1 GSDSGVFSWRKQATA
16 RTFHECEPIQARRS
30 GGIRAAAGGCDPRPR
45 PDQGPDPR
53 RRVLRQQINGLQGG
67 LKKLSGGLEDL
78 ERKPRADSPKRVER
92 PATASKPARTRK
104 PKKVA

>member
-1 GSDSGVFSWRKQATA
+1 MESVLRRADAILGRVLTKA
-16 RTFHECEPIQARRS
+16 RTR
-30 GGIRAAAGGCDPRPR
+30 GVG
-45 PDQGPDPR
+45 
-53 RRVLRQQINGLQGG
+53 VLRQQINGLQGG